1 MMLQAFLLGCIAFI
15 GKCDL
20 ATGTNMIQRPIVL
33 GPLVG
38 LVLGDL
44 QLGITIGA
52 TLELA
57 FLGQVSVGAYIPPN
71 VIVGGVLGTAF
82 AITVGKG
89 ADIAFTMAFPIAL
102 LAQVIDNVIFSL
114 VRPFMAKLADNY
126 AEKGEA
132 AKVTTVHMITGF
144 ITCTVLFIITFL
156 GFSLG
161 SSQMEAVVNA
171 IPSVIT
177 NGLSIATGMLPA
189 IGFAMLARMV
199 MNKEVVP
206 FFFLGF
212 VLSAYFQIPIVGI
225 AIIGLITIF
234 AKINFSTNSS
244 SSVAL
249 AEGSEEIDDDEF

>member
-1 MMLQAFLLGCIAFI
+1 MLQAFLLGCIAFI

-38 LVLGDL
+38 LVMGDL

-57 FLGQVSVGAYIPPN
+57 FLGQMSVGAYIPPN

-82 AITVGKG
+82 AISVGKG

-102 LAQVIDNVIFSL
+102 LAQVLDNVIFTL
-114 VRPFMAKLADNY
+114 VRPFMAKIADYY
-126 AEKGEA
+126 AEKGDA
-132 AKVTTVHMITGF
+132 AKITFVHMITGF

-161 SSQMEAVVNA
+161 SSKMEMIVNA
-171 IPSVIT
+171 IPKVIT
-177 NGLSIATGMLPA
+177 NGLSIATGILPA
-189 IGFAMLARMV
+189 IGFAMLTKMI
-199 MNKEVVP
+199 MNREIVP
-206 FFFLGF
+206 FFYLGF
-212 VLSAYFQIPIVGI
+212 VLSAYFHIPVVGI
-225 AIIGLITIF
+225 AILGLIIIF
-234 AKINFSTNSS
+234 IKINFYDNH
-244 SSVAL
+244 
-249 AEGSEEIDDDEF
+249 AENNLINESEVNDDDF